1 MKGELMSWRD
11 DLNYGL
17 AAFGVQIP
25 ESIRVDEWVSSLAK
39 APAQN
44 AAVVVMASAVLF
56 LHFEK
61 GVNPKVND
69 ITDALLY
76 TSTCL
81 NVGYADVHPV
91 TKAGKL
97 LGTIL
102 MTYGPALA
110 TRTMDG
116 VRKDDDTQGEILA
129 TLKNILA
136 KLEDASK

>member
-1 MKGELMSWRD
+1 MSWKA

-25 ESIRVDEWVSSLAK
+25 ETVPIDGWMSALAN
-39 APAQN
+39 APAKN
-44 AAVVVMASAVLF
+44 AAIVVSASAILF

-61 GVNPKVND
+61 GHNPAVND

-81 NVGYADVHPV
+81 NVGYARIHPV
-91 TKAGKL
+91 TRAGKL
-97 LGTIL
+97 LGSVL

-110 TRTMDG
+110 SRTLDG
-116 VRKDDDTQGEILA
+116 VKSRDDTQNEILS
-129 TLKNILA
+129 TLRNILA
-136 KLEDASK
+136 KLEEQSAAR

>member
-1 MKGELMSWRD
+1 MSIRD

-25 ESIRVDEWVSSLAK
+25 KTIAVDDWISSLAK
-39 APAQN
+39 APARN
-44 AAVVVMASAVLF
+44 AAIVVMASAVLF

-61 GVNPKVND
+61 GQNPRVND

-97 LGTIL
+97 LGTVL

-116 VRKDDDTQGEILA
+116 VTSNDDQSEILS
-129 TLKNILA
+129 TLRNILA
-136 KLEDASK
+136 RLEQISA